1 MLFSK
6 AMLGEEPVHHRE
18 QGPADPSSEKLQV
31 LTRTLQLQRV
41 DTCLIFSLKPSAE
54 TPTQLPWEKEV
65 MIGATKYHIKITKR
79 DIE

>member
-6 AMLGEEPVHHRE
+6 AMLGEESVRHRE
-18 QGPADPSSEKLQV
+18 QGPADPSPEELQV
-31 LTRTLQLQRV
+31 VARTLQLQRG
-41 DTCLIFSLKPSAE
+41 DTFLIFSLTPSAQ